1 MSTQR
6 PGSTLARRQRFMVI
20 GASLL
25 ALFLGALDALIISAA
40 MPSVVADL
48 GGLHLYSWV
57 YSAYFLSRAVS
68 LPIAG
73 KLADLYPIRRLFMV
87 AVGTFLVASAAA
99 GCAWHMT
106 SLIVARVV
114 QGVGAG
120 AIFALVYTVLADISV
135 PESRGRTLSLASST
149 WGIASVLGPTLGG
162 VIVTYFSWRWVFFI
176 NIPLGMACLWGIGVH
191 LVDIRPK
198 GKAVSLDL
206 WGVAALTTTI
216 LAFLFLLMTGGRDYP
231 WLSPRSIALFVM
243 SIVGLYTFVRVEQ
256 KAKDP
261 ILSIGFFKN
270 PSFSTGNGAIF
281 LSSFAIFSLFAF
293 APLFIQGAQGRS
305 PMQVGMAMLSLSLGW
320 SLGSMAL
327 GQVIDRVGLKPCAVT
342 GAVFL
347 IIGCVMTLTFTA
359 ASSIGYIF
367 CSFFIV
373 GIGMGFVSLATL
385 MAVQS
390 GLDQRDLGVAT
401 SSNQFAR
408 TLGGTVG
415 VGVCGGL
422 VASRFSSLTATI
434 RESGIAHRLPGSLSE
449 NGLGEIGQL
458 FDPDVQAIMP
468 PELKQIIQETVTQG
482 VGDVFWAVTASAVI
496 CLGVCLLLPH
506 KPHSGIKK
514 MAKG

>member
-1 MSTQR
+1 
-6 PGSTLARRQRFMVI
+6 MVV

-68 LPIAG
+68 LPIVG
-73 KLADLYPIRRLFMV
+73 KLADLYPIRGLFMV
-87 AVGTFLVASAAA
+87 AVGSFLVASAAA
-99 GCAWHMT
+99 GGAWNMT

-120 AIFALVYTVLADISV
+120 GIFALVYTVLADIAV
-135 PESRGRTLSLASST
+135 PETRGRTLSLASST
-149 WGIASVLGPTLGG
+149 WGIASVLGPTIGG

-176 NIPLGMACLWGIGVH
+176 NIPLGMACLWGICRH

-198 GKAVSLDL
+198 NRDVSLDW
-206 WGVAALTTTI
+206 WGVATLTTTI
-216 LAFLFLLMTGGRDYP
+216 LTFLFLLMTGGRDYP
-231 WLSPRSIALFVM
+231 WLSPKAITLFAM
-243 SIVGLYTFVRVEQ
+243 SSAGLYAFIRVEQ
-256 KAKDP
+256 KAVDP

-270 PSFSTGNGAIF
+270 PGFSTGNGAIF
-281 LSSFAIFSLFAF
+281 LSSFTIFSLFAF

-327 GQVIDRVGLKPCAVT
+327 GQVIDRVGLKPCAVA
-342 GAVFL
+342 GGGFL
-347 IIGCVMTLTFTA
+347 IVGCVMTLTFTA
-359 ASSIGYIF
+359 ATTIGFIF
-367 CSFFIV
+367 SSFFIV
-373 GIGMGFVSLATL
+373 GTGMGFVALATL
-385 MAVQS
+385 IAVQT
-390 GLDQRDLGVAT
+390 GLDRSDLGVAT

-422 VASRFSSLTATI
+422 VAKRFSSLTEMI
-434 RESGIAHRLPGSLSE
+434 RDSDFAPRLTGSMAE
-449 NGLGEIGQL
+449 NGLGDIGQL
-458 FDPDVQAIMP
+458 FDPDLQAVLP
-468 PELKQIIQETVTQG
+468 PDLKQVIQQTVTQG
-482 VGDVFWAVTASAVI
+482 VGDVFWAVTASAAL
-496 CLGVCLLLPH
+496 CLVVCLMLPH
-506 KPHSGIKK
+506 KTHRCIGKLE
-514 MAKG
+514 KG